1 MKKVFK
7 YASLLFVGTAI
18 MVACS
23 KKEDETPTTQE
34 PTCDGGSVKTKKV
47 TIDNSTSTSTY
58 DKAYTQSINKC
69 DGSAIILLDVKAQ
82 KDLDKIYITLS
93 QDNGPSSPFYAPA
106 ATGQE
111 PASDTYNK
119 TFTAGSASA
128 GYSLDI
134 PDLGGGLTSSDYIV
148 VPITVPV
155 RNSDAATTDVYT
167 IWITNGSGDFTATGK
182 KTVIG
187 PITVTLNYKGASTT
201 YVSGSATL
209 GDQNATPP
217 SYLTTDGQIGTIS
230 GTTLIES
237 TMTDEEK
244 TSALNSADI
253 NFVGLSA
260 DGSTI
265 GNGQTPYFI
274 SVGIRSAVGFTGNT
288 LGTDMTKFGAYT
300 GSKAFAD
307 LTAADLSSL
316 AAPTADK
323 IVVENDK
330 IYVFLTQDGRKGV
343 VKTSS
348 LSTAA
353 TGKTVNVQVKVLT
366 PSN

>member
-1 MKKVFK
+1 M
-7 YASLLFVGTAI
+7 L
-18 MVACS
+18 VACS
-23 KKEDETPTTQE
+23 KKDDDTTPTTTE

-58 DKAYTQSINKC
+58 AKAYSQSVNKC

-111 PASDTYNK
+111 SLSDTYNK

-134 PDLGGGLTSSDYIV
+134 PDGLAASKYIV
-148 VPITVPV
+148 VPITVPI

-209 GDQNATPP
+209 GDQNSSSP

-230 GTTLIES
+230 GTSLIES
-237 TMTDEEK
+237 SMTTEEK
-244 TSALNSADI
+244 AVALNSADI
-253 NFVGLSA
+253 NFVGLAS

-274 SVGIRSAVGFTGNT
+274 GVGLRSTVGFIANIE
-288 LGTDMTKFGAYT
+288 GTDKTTFATYT
-300 GSKAFAD
+300 GSKSFSA
-307 LTAADLSSL
+307 LTASDISSL
-316 AAPTADK
+316 DAPTAEK
-323 IVVENDK
+323 IQVQNNAVY
-330 IYVFLTQDGRKGV
+330 IFLTADGRKGV
-343 VKTSS
+343 VSTSS
-348 LSTAA
+348 LSSAT
-353 TGKTVNVQVKVLT
+353 TGKSVNVQVKVLT
-366 PSN
+366 PTN